1 MPIKWIQ
8 LFTGFWD
15 VFSLHTLFCQVCLLN
30 NDKYAFCQYSGPFF
44 ILRINIP
51 CFDLAA
57 HFVTDDGGGVRH
69 TYGPVD
75 GSLYAVVR
83 SEPACPGSMDSGISS
98 STVRLEQHRE
108 LDKLLSDMLLT
119 VRDIPDP
126 DIPYHAR
133 LDSRPFTYGG
143 LASPSL
149 VRKASPQQQASPDF
163 HEGWVFIFYFLII
176 IKLLVLWI
184 YL

>member
-1 MPIKWIQ
+1 MLNVICFNSLII
-8 LFTGFWD
+8 LF
-15 VFSLHTLFCQVCLLN
+15 S
-30 NDKYAFCQYSGPFF
+30 
-44 ILRINIP
+44 
-51 CFDLAA
+51 
-57 HFVTDDGGGVRH
+57 DDGGGVRH

-83 SEPACPGSMDSGISS
+83 SEPCPGSMDSGISS

-149 VRKASPQQQASPDF
+149 VRKASPQQQQQASPDF
-163 HEGWVFIFYFLII
+163 HEG
-176 IKLLVLWI
+176 
-184 YL
+184 

>member
-1 MPIKWIQ
+1 MEGALINLIILLKNVLSYCIKTN
-8 LFTGFWD
+8 LF
-15 VFSLHTLFCQVCLLN
+15 LFCIV
-30 NDKYAFCQYSGPFF
+30 A
-44 ILRINIP
+44 
-51 CFDLAA
+51 
-57 HFVTDDGGGVRH
+57 DDGGGVRH

-83 SEPACPGSMDSGISS
+83 TETTCPGSMDSGISS

-163 HEGWVFIFYFLII
+163 HEG
-176 IKLLVLWI
+176 
-184 YL
+184 